1 MVIKMEK
8 KERAGT
14 YRMLWIV
21 AVLLIGVFV
30 IFWKTSDKMI
40 IHAVS
45 YSDAWQ
51 EEQELS
57 LEEGMTLQLKF
68 QTQQDEING
77 FLFYY
82 SKNEENYGENAKLT
96 LELSEQGSG
105 KSLAQ
110 KEVLLAAQIS
120 GTSLY
125 VNCPVTGVKEKELV
139 LKISCEGLE
148 DEKAPA
154 LGLASSEEASYQLEV
169 NQKEHFPVYFLMYY
183 PVRQS
188 GLTEALIKTL
198 CTAVGAGLLFY
209 MYATGQI
216 VKKTKREKKKQKKE
230 KKKPSGKQVLCC
242 AVAVLGMLLCVE
254 FTWSHTVKPA
264 TKKQAEKVL
273 VYTEDNCRREMPEG
287 EAYTQIINVAENQ
300 WKGLKIELAEEP
312 QEASQLRIAILDES
326 KKLFEETYDI
336 KELVKKQEDTI
347 SVKLKFSRALKNTKG
362 KNLTVVWNMEK
373 GSMKV
378 RTDEKQQIGCSGYFS
393 VYGGLKKFFFAI
405 MLFSIIHALILLYG
419 AMIGKWNPDKLFLL
433 AVLGWGLVYSMLLPV
448 YTIPDEPSHVDTA
461 YRVSNE
467 ILGVKDNGI
476 GSTLY
481 RRYDDIDI
489 DAMEKTEVTAE
500 SYREVYET
508 LFTKVKNKT
517 LTESYSRN
525 NLGNV
530 PKVFYL
536 PQAVGLSVGRLS
548 GAGRTLTYLLG
559 RVFNLLAA
567 ALLMYCGVRKL
578 PFGKSVFYVIGL
590 LPITLQEVMSFS
602 YDAFLIGISFLFA
615 GYLLRWIYGEG
626 QMEVPEMAVLLV
638 ATILLGLAKAGAY
651 LPLTILLIAAVYR
664 KKTENS
670 RQGKRTAL
678 WLAGSI
684 GFCYMVQYP
693 NILMRTGFVAKA
705 AAKASAVTE
714 NCQITT
720 LLKNPGFLL
729 RILENT
735 VVEKADIYL
744 KGILGGKLGWLNIDI
759 PWHICMAF
767 LILLLLAAIPGK
779 EEHYIRKGY
788 QKLGIWSVCI
798 LSSGMI
804 FASMLI
810 ASTPAGT
817 GYIAGVQGR
826 YFLPFLGILM
836 LTVSNGKIRN
846 EGKKEENYV
855 SGAGILQIL
864 VVLQIVMNVL

>member
-30 IFWKTSDKMI
+30 IFWKMSDKMV

-96 LELSEQGSG
+96 FELSEQGSG

-230 KKKPSGKQVLCC
+230 KKKPSGKKVLIC
-242 AVAVLGMLLCVE
+242 AAAAAGMLLCAE

-273 VYTEDNCRREMPEG
+273 VYTEDNCSREMTEG

-373 GSMKV
+373 GNMKV

-405 MLFSIIHALILLYG
+405 MLFSIILALILLYG

-467 ILGVKDNGI
+467 ILGVKDNEI

-489 DAMEKTEVTAE
+489 DAMEKTEVTPE
-500 SYREVYET
+500 SYREVYEN
-508 LFTKVKNKT
+508 LFARVKNKT

-536 PQAVGLSVGRLS
+536 PQAVGLSVGRLF

-567 ALLMYCGVRKL
+567 ALLMYFGVRKL

-602 YDAFLIGISFLFA
+602 YDALLIGISFLFA
-615 GYLLRWIYGEG
+615 GYLFYWIYGE
-626 QMEVPEMAVLLV
+626 QKMEFPEMAVLL
-638 ATILLGLAKAGAY
+638 AAAILLGLAKAGAY
-651 LPLTILLIAAVYR
+651 LPLTLLLIVAVYR
-664 KKTENS
+664 KKTEKS

-693 NILMRTGFVAKA
+693 NILMRTGLVAKA

-714 NCQITT
+714 NYQITT
-720 LLKNPGFLL
+720 FLKNPVSLF

-735 VVEKADIYL
+735 VAEKSDIYL

-836 LTVSNGKIRN
+836 ITVSNGKIRN